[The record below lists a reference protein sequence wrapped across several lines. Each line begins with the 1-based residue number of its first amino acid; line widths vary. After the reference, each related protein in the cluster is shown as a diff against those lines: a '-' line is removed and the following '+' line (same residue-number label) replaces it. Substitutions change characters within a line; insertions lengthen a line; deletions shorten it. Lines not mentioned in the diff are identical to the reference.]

1 MAVVVLGKTVA
12 EKGLSSWF
20 EHSKLKVRGEAVMVG
35 NDQGSNRVL
44 I

>member
-1 MAVVVLGKTVA
+1 MAVVVLGKTVV

-20 EHSKLKVRGEAVMVG
+20 EHSMLKGRDEAVMAG
-35 NDQGSNRVL
+35 NGQGSNRVL